1 MKVLKEAKRRYDQI
15 PIPDRL
21 HTMVLETLQSTGRP
35 YIPAME
41 KSFLLKKRPRP
52 ARYIAAAAAMFFL
65 LFTTA
70 LNTSPVFAQEAGELP
85 VIGGIVRLLTF
96 RSFSQEQDGIGI
108 DVNIPSI
115 EGIAE
120 DTGTSDAVN
129 EEIYRLCSQYAEE
142 AMQRA
147 LDYRQ
152 AFLDTGGTLE
162 QWEAHHV
169 RIQVDYEIQS
179 QTKQHLSFVVRGT
192 ESWSNAYRETRY
204 YTLDAQTGEAITL
217 SDVLGEDYAALV
229 NQSIRTQIAQR
240 EESGEIDF
248 WEISEGGFD
257 GISGDTQFYLND
269 AENPVIVFEPY
280 KIAPGS
286 YGEIEF
292 EIRSEK

>member
-1 MKVLKEAKRRYDQI
+1 
-15 PIPDRL
+15 
-21 HTMVLETLQSTGRP
+21 
-35 YIPAME
+35 
-41 KSFLLKKRPRP
+41 
-52 ARYIAAAAAMFFL
+52 
-65 LFTTA
+65 
-70 LNTSPVFAQEAGELP
+70 
-85 VIGGIVRLLTF
+85 
-96 RSFSQEQDGIGI
+96 
-108 DVNIPSI
+108 
-115 EGIAE
+115 
-120 DTGTSDAVN
+120 
-129 EEIYRLCSQYAEE
+129 
-142 AMQRA
+142 MQRA

-257 GISGDTQFYLND
+257 GISEDTQFYLND
-269 AENPVIVFEPY
+269 AGNPVIVFEPY
-280 KIAPGS
+280 EIAPGA

-292 EIRSEK
+292 EIRSER